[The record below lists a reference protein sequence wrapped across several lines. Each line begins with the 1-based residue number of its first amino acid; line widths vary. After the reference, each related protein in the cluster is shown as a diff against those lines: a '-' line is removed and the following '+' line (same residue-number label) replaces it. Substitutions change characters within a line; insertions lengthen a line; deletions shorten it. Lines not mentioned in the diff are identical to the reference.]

1 VSIDTPQLIPQPG
14 MAERAIDTATDMSR
28 TIGEVTGAL
37 KTAADRLSEAVA
49 KARRPGRPLSTIAD
63 IIQAAPLTSLFV
75 AFLCGIAVARRR

>member
-14 MAERAIDTATDMSR
+14 MAERAIDTATDVSR

-49 KARRPGRPLSTIAD
+49 ESRRPGRPLSTIAD
-63 IIQAAPLTSLFV
+63 ITRAAPLASLFV
-75 AFLCGIAVARRR
+75 AFLCAIALARRR

>member
-14 MAERAIDTATDMSR
+14 MAERAIDTATDVSR

-49 KARRPGRPLSTIAD
+49 ESRRPGRPLSTIAD
-63 IIQAAPLTSLFV
+63 ITRAAPLASLFV
-75 AFLCGIAVARRR
+75 AFLCAIAVARRR